1 MIDRWTIATIVAMA
15 LMTYLTR
22 IGGYPVLAGRRLSPQ
37 VMTVLDAAPGCVL
50 IAVIAPMFVSGR
62 VADLIAL
69 GIAIIAAARLPL
81 FSTVLIAMLSAAVM
95 RHLIG

>member
-1 MIDRWTIATIVAMA
+1 
-15 LMTYLTR
+15 
-22 IGGYPVLAGRRLSPQ
+22 
-37 VMTVLDAAPGCVL
+37 MTVLDAAPGCVL